1 MLLKKQKNIICL
13 NWRTIYLRIRVN
25 KASLMQSYE
34 CYRGVALHVTITVKT
49 INLYVLVD
57 MFAVF
62 ESLV

>member
-1 MLLKKQKNIICL
+1 
-13 NWRTIYLRIRVN
+13 
-25 KASLMQSYE
+25 MQSYE